1 MATIRKR
8 GPQQYQARI
17 RITGYP
23 AASKTLPTKQE
34 ALAWATQQELL
45 ILRGLGDA
53 SKAADTLLLG
63 DALERYGR
71 EVSPEKKSHA
81 QEVQRIRAWRKNPL
95 AALPLSRLRGVD
107 LASYRDT
114 RLNTGISGNT
124 LRLEFA
130 LLSHLYEVAR
140 KDWGLETLQNPVKAL
155 RMPKVARGRD
165 RRLQESEEASL
176 LRWCTETSN
185 SRLASVIILAVETA
199 MRRGELIGLLWPDV
213 NLMSRMAYL
222 RDTKNGEA
230 RAVPLSN
237 RAVAAVQSILRT
249 SSESVL
255 AMHADT
261 VTWDFGKAC
270 KACGIKGLRFHD
282 LRHEATSR
290 LFEKGFNMMEVST
303 ITGHKSLS
311 MLKRYTHLRPSD
323 LLARLG

>member
-23 AASKTLPTKQE
+23 AASKTLPTRQE
-34 ALAWATQQELL
+34 ALAWATHHELL
-45 ILRGLGDA
+45 ILRGHGD
-53 SKAADTLLLG
+53 SSREAAKLTLR
-63 DALERYGR
+63 DALERYGL
-71 EVSPEKKSHA
+71 EVSPTKKGCA
-81 QEVQRIRAWRKNPL
+81 QEVGRIRAWQKNPL
-95 AALPLSRLRGVD
+95 AVLPLSRLRGAD
-107 LASYRDT
+107 LASYRDR
-114 RLNTGISGNT
+114 RLSSGISGNT

-155 RMPKVARGRD
+155 RKPKVARGRN
-165 RRLQESEEASL
+165 RRLQEYEEVSL
-176 LRWCTETSN
+176 LRWCSDTGN
-185 SRLASVIILAVETA
+185 SRLASIIILAVETA
-199 MRRGELIGLLWPDV
+199 MRRGELVGLRWSDI
-213 NLMSRMAYL
+213 NLTTRMANL
-222 RDTKNGEA
+222 QDTKNGEA
-230 RAVPLSN
+230 RAVPLSS
-237 RAVAAVQSILRT
+237 RALAGIHSLPK
-249 SSESVL
+249 ESL
-255 AMHADT
+255 YTMLGMHADT

-270 KACGIKGLRFHD
+270 KACGITGLRFHD